1 MCGTQPLFGAADNP
15 GMSEPSQSI
24 DVHEVRARLFAAQVP
39 GLAGG
44 MMQRLVRRYGS
55 VRGALDADVRELDA
69 LLGPKLG
76 PQLADADGL
85 RARWC
90 ACERA
95 LERLGARAVV
105 WGETDYPGGLCDLSP
120 PPPVVYLRGR
130 LPRGRGVAIVG
141 TRTASRA
148 ACDEAAR
155 FAAAM
160 VGAGRFV
167 VSGGAYGIDAGAH
180 VGALDA
186 GGATVVVF
194 GGGLDRPYP
203 DRHIALF
210 ERTAR
215 QGSLLSAFRPG
226 TPPVRGGFLA
236 RNAIIAALSD
246 AVVVVG
252 AGWRSG
258 ARSTA
263 LAARKL
269 GRPVGVVPGSPGC
282 DRLLAEGATAVRCE
296 RDVLGLL
303 SGQVSD
309 DASSGGREGSMS
321 GLGPEEDATDHAV
334 LVALDAAGSTAESVA
349 LQTGLEPGRA
359 LAVLMAMVLDGRVAQ
374 RPGGRFFRTDGP
386 VAAPNDTRGT
396 V

>member
-1 MCGTQPLFGAADNP
+1 
-15 GMSEPSQSI
+15 MSKPSQVI
-24 DVHEVRARLFAAQVP
+24 DVCELRARLLAAQVP

-55 VRGALDADVRELDA
+55 VRAALEADVRELEA
-69 LLGPKLG
+69 LLGPRLG
-76 PQLADADGL
+76 PRVADGEGL
-85 RARWC
+85 RARWR

-95 LERLGARAVV
+95 LGRLGARALV
-105 WGETDYPGGLCDLSP
+105 WGDAGYPAGLCDLSP

-130 LPRGRGVAIVG
+130 FPEGRGVAIVG
-141 TRTASRA
+141 TRKASKA

-155 FAAAM
+155 FAAVM

-282 DRLLAEGATAVRCE
+282 DRLLAEGATAVRCG

-303 SGQVSD
+303 SGKVSD
-309 DASSGGREGSMS
+309 HAPSGGREGSKS
-321 GLGPEEDATDHAV
+321 GLGPKEDATDHAV
-334 LVALDAAGSTAESVA
+334 LVALDSGSTVESVA
-349 LQTGLEPGRA
+349 LHTGLEPGRA
-359 LAVLMAMVLDGRVAQ
+359 LAVLMALVLDGRVAQ

-386 VAAPNDTRGT
+386 AAAAKEPRGT

>member
-1 MCGTQPLFGAADNP
+1 
-15 GMSEPSQSI
+15 MSELTQSI
-24 DVHEVRARLFAAQVP
+24 DTEEVRARLWAAQVP

-44 MMQRLVRRYGS
+44 MMQRLIRRYGS
-55 VRGALDADVRELDA
+55 VRAALDADVRELNA
-69 LLGPKLG
+69 LVGPELGR
-76 PQLADADGL
+76 QLADADGL
-85 RARWC
+85 RARWR

-95 LERLGARAVV
+95 LERLGAYPVV
-105 WGETDYPGGLCDLSP
+105 LGEAGYPGGLNDLSS

-130 LPRGRGVAIVG
+130 LPPGRGVAIVG

-155 FAAAM
+155 LAAAM

-210 ERTAR
+210 ERSAR

-226 TPPVRGGFLA
+226 TPPLRGGFLA

-246 AVVVVG
+246 AVVVVN

-263 LAARKL
+263 LAARRL
-269 GRPVGVVPGSPGC
+269 GRSVCVVPGSPGC
-282 DRLLAEGATAVRCE
+282 DRLVSEGATAVRCG

-303 SGQVSD
+303 SGHVPENVSGGGR
-309 DASSGGREGSMS
+309 DASPPALLPQGE
-321 GLGPEEDATDHAV
+321 ATDFAV
-334 LVALDAAGSTAESVA
+334 LVALDAAGSTAEAVA
-349 LQTGLEPGRA
+349 LEIDMEPGRV
-359 LAVLMAMVLDGRVAQ
+359 LAVLMVMVLDGRVAQ
-374 RPGGRFFRTDGP
+374 RPGGRFFRTSGP
-386 VAAPNDTRGT
+386 PALPHDTRGT